1 VATAFQPNAFQDNA
15 FQIDA
20 GGASFGDGAL
30 SATGTGTAT
39 FVGASTADAPFSV
52 TGTGTASFVGAST
65 AEAPFSVTGTGTASF
80 RAVTPAVLFANGG
93 CDSDE
98 LLLNDG
104 VSFVLLNDGTS
115 LLQLNTG
122 SPFFVG
128 NALIGGALSATGT
141 GTATFVGSSLADST
155 LAATGTATADF
166 VGAFDGGGNNQ
177 DGALSVTATGAVPRN
192 CRLLLNDGLSF
203 ILLNNGTDFLAK
215 NEAACEVFVSSADDT
230 KPFSMTG
237 TWTATFVSASQ
248 GDAELAAT
256 GTGTAAFVGASDAD
270 TALSATGT
278 ATVSF
283 AGAFDTAGYNCG
295 LLLNDG
301 SFVLLNDGLSVFLL
315 NDATCLVPPSP
326 ATDAVLDAGGSGT
339 ASFVGAFDGA
349 AVEPPVAGGGGVAA
363 PGAWRVRKKKQKKK
377 DELDDLI
384 AQLKEQIVPYR
395 EAQEVGAQIMLRA
408 ELEHAL
414 TISLEGTLNEIE
426 SEIAA
431 LKEVLAE
438 MDDEEALLLLM

>member
-1 VATAFQPNAFQDNA
+1 VATAFQPNAFQTGA
-15 FQIDA
+15 FQID

-39 FVGASTADAPFSV
+39 FVGESTAVAPFSVTGTGTATFVGAATASSVLAATATGTGLFTGASFASGVLSATGTGTADFVGLEISTTGALAATGTVTASFAGDYDAFNCGLVLNDGTSYVLLNDGNSALLLNDDSCLAPPPSTGTLSV
-52 TGTGTASFVGAST
+52 TGTGTASFVG
-65 AEAPFSVTGTGTASF
+65 
-80 RAVTPAVLFANGG
+80 
-93 CDSDE
+93 D
-98 LLLNDG
+98 
-104 VSFVLLNDGTS
+104 
-115 LLQLNTG
+115 
-122 SPFFVG
+122 
-128 NALIGGALSATGT
+128 
-141 GTATFVGSSLADST
+141 
-155 LAATGTATADF
+155 
-166 VGAFDGGGNNQ
+166 
-177 DGALSVTATGAVPRN
+177 
-192 CRLLLNDGLSF
+192 
-203 ILLNNGTDFLAK
+203 
-215 NEAACEVFVSSADDT
+215 
-230 KPFSMTG
+230 
-237 TWTATFVSASQ
+237 
-248 GDAELAAT
+248 
-256 GTGTAAFVGASDAD
+256 
-270 TALSATGT
+270 
-278 ATVSF
+278 
-283 AGAFDTAGYNCG
+283 FDTAYNCG

-301 SFVLLNDGLSVFLL
+301 AFVLLNDGTSVVLL

-326 ATDAVLDAGGSGT
+326 TTDTVLDAGGSGA
-339 ASFVGAFDGA
+339 ASFVGAFDSA

>member
-1 VATAFQPNAFQDNA
+1 VATAFQPNAFQTGA
-15 FQIDA
+15 FQIE
-20 GGASFGDGAL
+20 GGSFGDGAL

-65 AEAPFSVTGTGTASF
+65 AVAPFSITGTGTASF

-141 GTATFVGSSLADST
+141 GTATFVGSSLADSA
-155 LAATGTATADF
+155 LAATGTATVDF

-256 GTGTAAFVGASDAD
+256 GTGTATFVGASDAD
-270 TALSATGT
+270 ATLSATGT

-301 SFVLLNDGLSVFLL
+301 SFVLLNDGVSVFLL

-339 ASFVGAFDGA
+339 ASFVGAFDG
-349 AVEPPVAGGGGVAA
+349 VATTSADGGGVAA